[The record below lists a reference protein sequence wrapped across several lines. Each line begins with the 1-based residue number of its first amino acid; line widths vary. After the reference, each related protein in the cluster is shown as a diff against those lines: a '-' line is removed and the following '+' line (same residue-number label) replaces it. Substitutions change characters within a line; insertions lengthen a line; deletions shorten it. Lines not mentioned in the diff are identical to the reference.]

1 MPATP
6 VWIGNKD
13 FVETPDSP
21 RFDYDATRLTVTRYY
36 EGPLEGA
43 QSAQPAQG
51 TAFQDMPAA
60 VLVTRVSIIPKPGG
74 IARLEVIAECQ
85 GPSQTNPAAPTYEIE
100 WVEIDRPLL
109 MNPRYAVGG
118 SGAKAL
124 TSQDVAMIQKWEDE
138 DDPDYKNKFQF
149 KVLQALGVTSIGMTG
164 ATDTNQTVGEV
175 PGYNIYT
182 LSANA
187 QDYAA
192 KRLKG
197 IDSYRLWCPVARQT
211 IETFTL
217 PNVDPCGV
225 IEDPPSAIGAPTGY
239 SYQRSAQRA
248 TKTGRYGKWQQ
259 QQEWQGFDTIDS
271 DLYPSGGQG

>member
-1 MPATP
+1 MPAQTP
-6 VWIGNKD
+6 VWVGSKD
-13 FVETPDSP
+13 FTETPDSP
-21 RFDYDATRLTVTRYY
+21 RFEYNATRLTVTRYY
-36 EGPLEGA
+36 EGPLSGA
-43 QSAQPAQG
+43 QSAQPTQG

-60 VLVTRVSIIPKPGG
+60 VLVTKVSIIPKPGG
-74 IARLEVIAECQ
+74 IGRIEVIAETQ
-85 GPSQTNPAAPTYEIE
+85 GPSQTAPTAPTYEIE
-100 WVEIDRPLL
+100 WVEVDRPLL

-138 DDPDYKNKFQF
+138 DNPVLKNAFKYKVPQDNSNPGTGDAAPTSTTTINQ
-149 KVLQALGVTSIGMTG
+149 VT
-164 ATDTNQTVGEV
+164 
-175 PGYNIYT
+175 YNVYA

-197 IDSYRLWCPVARQT
+197 IDSYRLWAPVARQT

-217 PNVDPCGV
+217 PDVNPCGV
-225 IEDPPSAIGAPTGY
+225 IENPPSAIGAPTGY
-239 SYQRSAQRA
+239 TYQRSAQRA

-259 QQEWQGFDTIDS
+259 QQEWQGADTIDS
-271 DLYPSGGQG
+271 DLYPSSGQG